1 MVQEDWQERR
11 DLSGLERMKT
21 NYLYFSTNRRRKV
34 QHMQPED
41 ACAGEGIHG
50 EAADAGVGDEAGRG
64 CDSDSGDEEY

>member
-1 MVQEDWQERR
+1 
-11 DLSGLERMKT
+11 MKT